1 MGDDHAERKPPGGGG
16 QRAKRAGGG
25 GGRYEEAAP
34 ASKCRGRKESPFLL
48 FHVKLIYLNNILS
61 TTYNFLRGLELII
74 RLSIYSD
81 LFFTHL
87 SKSIARS
94 ESLTVIGWFLPV

>member
-1 MGDDHAERKPPGGGG
+1 MTTGPKGSPREAGGSERSEQG
-16 QRAKRAGGG
+16 RAGDGTKERPRRVNAGAAIVVSYSLIFGG
-25 GGRYEEAAP
+25 VE
-34 ASKCRGRKESPFLL
+34 F
-48 FHVKLIYLNNILS
+48 
-61 TTYNFLRGLELII
+61 II

-94 ESLTVIGWFLPV
+94 ESLTVIG